1 MNYHEIK
8 TDNELN
14 GENLRTVL
22 WISGCTLGCK
32 NCFNP
37 QTWDFNSGKPFTK
50 EVLQELLD
58 IMDKPYIDGLTIS
71 GGNPLELRNIV
82 DVNIITSAVRTRFGN
97 TKTIWMYTGY
107 TWDEVMR
114 FTDPTNFPIL
124 SIDYKIVLNA
134 IDVLV
139 DGRYVD
145 ELNDVKYPYAGS
157 TNQRVID
164 VQQSLKAGIPILFKE
179 R

>member
-1 MNYHEIK
+1 
-8 TDNELN
+8 
-14 GENLRTVL
+14 
-22 WISGCTLGCK
+22 
-32 NCFNP
+32 
-37 QTWDFNSGKPFTK
+37 
-50 EVLQELLD
+50 
-58 IMDKPYIDGLTIS
+58 MDKPYIDGLTIS

-82 DVNIITSAVRTRFGN
+82 DVNIITSAVRARFGK
-97 TKTIWMYTGY
+97 TKTIWVYTGY

-164 VQQSLKAGIPILFKE
+164 VQQSLKAGIPILYKE